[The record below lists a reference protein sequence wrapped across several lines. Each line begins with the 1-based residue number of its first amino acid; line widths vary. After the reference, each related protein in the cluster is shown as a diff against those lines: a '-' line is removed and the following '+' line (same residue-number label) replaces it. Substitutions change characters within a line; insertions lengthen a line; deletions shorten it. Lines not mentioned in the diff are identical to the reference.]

1 MNRFPKLIALLS
13 TIFALLLLVAPTLA
27 DDSATTRTIT
37 EQQINE
43 SYRVT
48 NPVRRSVS
56 DRAVDLQPGQV
67 VVNEIV
73 TRRGQEPVAV
83 VVVYTPS
90 VQNGRIFWTTVSVT
104 RDGQPVSQEII
115 DQINNNR
122 QSSWRNY
129 WRLNGP
135 EGRVQSVTISDTEM
149 VITLSARPR

>member
-1 MNRFPKLIALLS
+1 MNRFPKLIALLV
-13 TIFALLLLVAPTLA
+13 TIFALLLVVAPTLA
-27 DDSATTRTIT
+27 DDSAVTRTIT

-48 NPVRRSVS
+48 NPARRAVS
-56 DRAVDLQPGQV
+56 DRLVDLQPGQV

-90 VQNGRIFWTTVSVT
+90 VQNGRLFWTTVSVT
-104 RDGQPVSQEII
+104 RDGQPASQDII
-115 DQINNNR
+115 DQINNHR

-135 EGRVQSVTISDTEM
+135 EGRVQSVTISDTEI
-149 VITLSARPR
+149 VITLSARSR